1 MTNKNYFLSGITD
14 LLILFL
20 LSKGDKYVYE
30 INQMISRLSSGLLN
44 LSQNTSYTSTY
55 RLENDGM
62 ITEYSK
68 LVGRK
73 RTRVYYHLENE
84 GRDYLEELM
93 ETYKVT
99 IDGINLILKQN
110 DEVLSSKKNE

>member
-30 INQMISRLSSGLLN
+30 INQMISRLSAGLLN
-44 LSQNTSYTSTY
+44 LSQNTIYTSTY

-73 RTRVYYHLENE
+73 RTRVYYHLEDE
-84 GRDYLEELM
+84 GREYLEELM
-93 ETYKVT
+93 ETYRVT
-99 IDGINLILKQN
+99 IDGINRILSQD
-110 DEVLSSKKNE
+110 DEALSSVKDE